1 MCINVY
7 ISIYIYIYIYIHI
20 HISFWGAGA
29 GDGAKNLSEPCNNS
43 FVRGLSGFL
52 SVADKGL

>member
-1 MCINVY
+1 MYV
-7 ISIYIYIYIYIHI
+7 YIYIYLYIYIYTHIHI

-43 FVRGLSGFL
+43 FVRGLSGFS
-52 SVADKGL
+52 SVADKGP